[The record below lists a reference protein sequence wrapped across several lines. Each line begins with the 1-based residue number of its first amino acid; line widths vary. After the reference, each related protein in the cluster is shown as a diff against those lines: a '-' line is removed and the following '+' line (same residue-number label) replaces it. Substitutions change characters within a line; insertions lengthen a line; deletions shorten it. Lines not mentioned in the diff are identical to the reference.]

1 MSADLLPWDVLAP
14 KRRLFLAHLRGD
26 ATARGLL
33 GGRGFDDAA
42 VAAAAEERR
51 RSPFPH
57 REALAKALGD
67 PRLADPRAVVV
78 VGGQQPGVAGG
89 PLLAFAKAIGVVAL
103 AARLEKAGAGP
114 VVPVFWVASEDHDLA
129 EAGDVLLAPGRPGR
143 DLLRGAPSDRRMLS
157 RVEAPAR
164 EAILGLLGDGPHR
177 AEVERLLP
185 TEPGLSVGAHAAAAF
200 RALLGPRGLV
210 VAESHRVRP
219 FARSVFEKDVR
230 EPGAL
235 AGRVREGNVLVLA
248 AGFETV
254 LEDPAGALHFRSD
267 AEGRRTRGGGT
278 EADLAALE
286 SNLSSDVALRVLV
299 QDAALPVAAHVGGPT
314 ELEYLAAI
322 HPARESVGVFSPCA
336 VPRPGVT
343 ILEKRTEEALR
354 DLGAD
359 LAGLY
364 RKGGGALGAPAAAVP
379 DAPLAAEA
387 RRLRGE
393 LERAA
398 GDPAS
403 HPPAV
408 RSRLGRV
415 KDGLEDLAAAAER
428 AAAERQGVGESRRRK
443 LLEALLPDGVPQERK
458 WSLLPFLLRHGP
470 ALWERMV
477 ADLSGP
483 EPGHRVIRV

>member
-1 MSADLLPWDVLAP
+1 MSDDLLPWDVLAP

-33 GGRGFDDAA
+33 GGRGFDDDA

-51 RSPFPH
+51 RVPLPH
-57 REALAKALGD
+57 REALAEALCD

-89 PLLAFAKAIGVVAL
+89 PLLAFAKAVGVVAL
-103 AARLEKAGAGP
+103 ASRLEEMGAGP
-114 VVPVFWVASEDHDLA
+114 VVPVWWVASEEHDLA
-129 EAGDVLLAPGRPGR
+129 EAGDVLLAPGKSGR
-143 DLLRGAPSDRRMLS
+143 DLLRGSPEDRRMLS

-164 EAILGLLGDGPHR
+164 GAILGFLGDGPHL

-185 TEPGLSVGAHAAAAF
+185 AAPGLSMGAHAAEVF

-210 VAESHRVRP
+210 VAESFRVRP
-219 FARSVFEKDVR
+219 FARAVFEKDVR

-254 LEDPAGALHFRSD
+254 LEDPAGALHFRAD

-278 EADLAALE
+278 EADLEALE
-286 SNLSSDVALRVLV
+286 SNLSADVALRVLV
-299 QDAALPVAAHVGGPT
+299 QDAALPVAAQVGGPT

-322 HPARESVGVFSPCA
+322 HPARESAGVFSPCA

-354 DLGAD
+354 ELDSD

-364 RKGGGALGAPAAAVP
+364 RKGGASLAAGPAMET
-379 DAPLAAEA
+379 PLATEA

-393 LERAA
+393 LERVA
-398 GDPAS
+398 GDAAS
-403 HPPAV
+403 HPAAV

-415 KDGLEDLAAAAER
+415 RDGLEDLAAAAER
-428 AAAERQGVGESRRRK
+428 AAAERSGVGESRRRK
-443 LLEALLPDGVPQERK
+443 LLEALLPEGVPQERK

-470 ALWERMV
+470 ALRDRMV
-477 ADLSGP
+477 ADLSLP